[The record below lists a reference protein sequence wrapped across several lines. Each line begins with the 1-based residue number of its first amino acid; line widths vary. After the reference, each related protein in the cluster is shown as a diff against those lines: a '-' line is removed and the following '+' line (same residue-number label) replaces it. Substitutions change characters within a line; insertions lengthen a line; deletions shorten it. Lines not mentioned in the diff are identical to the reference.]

1 MFPGQSAIGQRIRS
15 WRDEN
20 LYREIVGVV
29 DDVKYTGLAEREI
42 PLIYV
47 PHTQNSWGAM
57 LVVAR
62 ARQGDPAALGPAI
75 RRVIG
80 ELDPALA
87 VADVRTLRAS
97 ADRSIAS
104 QRYAMFLLSVL
115 AATALGLAALGIY
128 GVTSYVFALRKR
140 ELGIRLALGATRAN
154 LYGLVFKHGIGLTA
168 IGLAVGVAGSAA
180 SARFVQDL
188 LFNTAPTDAASWA
201 AMIATIGAAALVAC
215 LLPARRAAK
224 AEATVA
230 LRAE

>member
-1 MFPGQSAIGQRIRS
+1 M
-15 WRDEN
+15 
-20 LYREIVGVV
+20 
-29 DDVKYTGLAEREI
+29 KYTGLSEREL

-62 ARQGDPAALGPAI
+62 ARQGDPAALGPVI
-75 RRVIG
+75 RKTIG
-80 ELDPALA
+80 ELDPRLA
-87 VADVRTLRAS
+87 VAEVRTLRES

-128 GVTSYVFALRKR
+128 GVTSYVFALRRR

-154 LYGLVFKHGIGLTA
+154 LYGLVFRHGLGLTA
-168 IGLAVGVAGSAA
+168 VGLAIGALGSAA
-180 SARFVQDL
+180 ATRFVKDL
-188 LFNTAPTDAASWA
+188 LFNTAPTDVLSWA
-201 AMIATIGAAALVAC
+201 ATVGAISVAALVAC
-215 LLPARRAAK
+215 LVPARRAAS
-224 AEATVA
+224 AEPTGA